1 MYNVI
6 MDIFDFLESY
16 GIECADRQLIEQA
29 FVHSSYVNE
38 HKDTRGDNERL
49 EFMGD
54 AVLQIYSAERLYRI
68 DPPLPEGLMST
79 RRSNLVS
86 EKALAAIVRENGLNR
101 FLKLGA
107 GEEKG
112 GGRDRDS
119 IIADMFEAF
128 IGAVYLDQGI
138 ETVYR
143 LLDDLMIEHIREVDE
158 STYDYKTRLQEYVQA
173 DSRKSIVYETLSV
186 RGPSNNPEFQVAV
199 KIDGLIYGHGTAS
212 SKKQAQKNAA
222 KDALE
227 KLAQL

>member
-1 MYNVI
+1 MSV
-6 MDIFDFLESY
+6 FDFLDLH
-16 GIECADRQLIEQA
+16 GIPYKDKELISQA

-38 HKDTRGDNERL
+38 HKTPNGNNERL

-86 EKALAAIVRENGLNR
+86 EKALASIVRENGLNE
-101 FLKLGA
+101 FLLLGV
-107 GEEKG
+107 GEEKT

-138 ETVYR
+138 EVTYR
-143 LLDDLMIEHIREVDE
+143 LLDDLMAEHIAQIDE
-158 STYDYKTRLQEYVQA
+158 HTFDYKTKLQEYVQA
-173 DSRKSIVYETLSV
+173 DSKRSIVYELLSV
-186 RGPSNNPEFQVAV
+186 SGPSNNPEFEVAV
-199 KIDGLIYGHGTAS
+199 RIDGLTYGVGKAS